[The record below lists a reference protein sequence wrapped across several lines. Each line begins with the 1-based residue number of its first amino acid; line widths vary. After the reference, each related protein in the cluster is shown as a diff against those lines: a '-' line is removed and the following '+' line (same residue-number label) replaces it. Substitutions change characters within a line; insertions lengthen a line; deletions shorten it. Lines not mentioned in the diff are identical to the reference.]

1 MGRLFYDS
9 GSSNSSDNEPLV
21 PDQLPDLDGSNSPRS
36 DSNASKGASTHSN
49 ASKGQNEPSG
59 FDPTWDIPYF
69 MDEGPGSGFN
79 MAQNVASR
87 PQIGIHSRPGIELQ
101 DGFHPYAGFWRR
113 FLALMIDG
121 MMLTAVF
128 ELTLSINNAKTTGSS
143 VVSFLINLVYFTLLL
158 GGPSGQSV
166 GCKLTKIKL
175 LAVDGTV
182 AGYPKALLR
191 QLYSIISGLTFLLGY
206 LMMLFTPR
214 RQTLH
219 DLMARTIVV
228 DVRTI
233 GHDS

>member
-1 MGRLFYDS
+1 MVGSLFYDS
-9 GSSNSSDNEPLV
+9 GSSKPGDNEPLV
-21 PDQLPDLDGSNSPRS
+21 PDHLPDLDGSNSPKS
-36 DSNASKGASTHSN
+36 DSNAANGP
-49 ASKGQNEPSG
+49 NEPSG
-59 FDPTWDIPYF
+59 VDPIWDIPNF
-69 MDEGPGSGFN
+69 MDEKQVPGFN
-79 MAQNVASR
+79 RAQKVTNR
-87 PQIGIHSRPGIELQ
+87 RQIGVHSRPGIELQ

-121 MMLTAVF
+121 MMLTVVF

-206 LMMLFTPR
+206 FMMLFTPR

-228 DVRTI
+228 DVRAI
-233 GHDS
+233 SYDS